1 MSAVEQ
7 IRCSDAHRPS
17 LVHLTARIYG
27 EFREMPGLTLSVAQ
41 AARLFSVDRVEIQAL
56 LEALVDAQL
65 LQTDGRIYALAGSGR
80 LCA

>member
-1 MSAVEQ
+1 
-7 IRCSDAHRPS
+7 
-17 LVHLTARIYG
+17 
-27 EFREMPGLTLSVAQ
+27 MPGLTLSVAQ